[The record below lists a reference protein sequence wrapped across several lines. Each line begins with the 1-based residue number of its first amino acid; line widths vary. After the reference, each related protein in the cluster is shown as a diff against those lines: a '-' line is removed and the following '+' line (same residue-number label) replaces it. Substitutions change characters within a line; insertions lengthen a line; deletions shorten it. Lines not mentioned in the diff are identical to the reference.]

1 MTGFI
6 EKKRWVFL
14 GLPWT
19 FTKYSVKED
28 MITVNTGILTKE
40 ENDCYMYK
48 VIDVIL
54 KESLMERIFKLGT
67 VTCVTSDATDG
78 RLLLQHIR
86 NAKAVKNYILEQSE
100 KERLRRRTVN
110 TLNIGVDADLD
121 GDGIA
126 DSLQ

>member
-86 NAKAVKNYILEQSE
+86 NAKAVKNSMKL
-100 KERLRRRTVN
+100 KL
-110 TLNIGVDADLD
+110 LKD
-121 GDGIA
+121 
-126 DSLQ
+126 